1 MRHKNIFNLITKSIL
16 AGLLISLAG
25 IVYLNC
31 PDKIVGS
38 LLFSLGLI
46 SVILLEANLFTGKIG
61 YVNSKQSILD
71 SLLIL
76 VFNLWA
82 ATIVGLIYR
91 CGSDAAAASI
101 AESKLLVFSESW
113 WLTGLKSIGCGAAIY
128 LAVEGYKK
136 SKSLIP
142 VILGVMVFILAGW
155 NHCIADCFYMAAGSS
170 SALAILYLL
179 VVIVGNSIGSLLIR
193 FLQLGGKLTDEL
205 HSYK

>member
-1 MRHKNIFNLITKSIL
+1 MQHKNIFNLITKSIL

-31 PDKIVGS
+31 SDKIVGS
-38 LLFSLGLI
+38 FLFSLGLI

-61 YVNSKQSILD
+61 YVNSKRSILD

-76 VFNLWA
+76 VFNLVA

-91 CGSDAAAASI
+91 CSSDAAASI
-101 AESKLLVFSESW
+101 ADSKLLVFSESW

-170 SALAILYLL
+170 NVLAIPYLL

>member
-1 MRHKNIFNLITKSIL
+1 MQYKNVLNLISKSIL

-31 PDKIVGS
+31 PEKIVGS

-76 VFNLWA
+76 VFNLVA
-82 ATIVGLIYR
+82 AAIVGLIYR
-91 CGSDAAAASI
+91 CGSDAATPI
-101 AESKLLVFSESW
+101 VESKLLVFSETW
-113 WLTGLKSIGCGAAIY
+113 WLTGLKAIGCGAAIY
-128 LAVEGYKK
+128 LSVEGYKK

-142 VILGVMVFILAGW
+142 VILGVMTFILAGW

-170 SALAILYLL
+170 SALAIPYLL

-193 FLQLGGKLTDEL
+193 LLQLGVSTD
-205 HSYK
+205 KKDK

>member
-1 MRHKNIFNLITKSIL
+1 MQHKNIFNLITKSIL

-46 SVILLEANLFTGKIG
+46 SILILEAKLFTGVIG

-76 VFNLWA
+76 VFNLVV

-91 CGSDAAAASI
+91 CGSDAATSI
-101 AESKLLVFSESW
+101 AESKLSIFSESW

-142 VILGVMVFILAGW
+142 VILGVMTFILAGW
-155 NHCIADCFYMAAGSS
+155 NHCIADCFYMAAGSCS
-170 SALAILYLL
+170 VLAIPYLL

>member
-1 MRHKNIFNLITKSIL
+1 MQHKNIFSLITKSIL

-46 SVILLEANLFTGKIG
+46 SILILEANLFTGKIG
-61 YVNSKQSILD
+61 YVNSKRSILD

-76 VFNLWA
+76 VFNLVA
-82 ATIVGLIYR
+82 AAIVGLIYR
-91 CGSDAAAASI
+91 CSSDAAASI

-170 SALAILYLL
+170 SVLAIPYLL
-179 VVIVGNSIGSLLIR
+179 VVIVGNSVGSLLIR

>member
-1 MRHKNIFNLITKSIL
+1 MQHKNIFNLITKSIL

-61 YVNSKQSILD
+61 YVNSKRSILD

-76 VFNLWA
+76 VFNLVA

-91 CGSDAAAASI
+91 CCSDAAASI

-128 LAVEGYKK
+128 LAVEGHKK

-170 SALAILYLL
+170 RVLAIPYLL

-205 HSYK
+205 YSYK

>member
-1 MRHKNIFNLITKSIL
+1 MQNKNIFNLITKSIL

-31 PDKIVGS
+31 SDKIVGS

-61 YVNSKQSILD
+61 YVNSKRSILD

-76 VFNLWA
+76 VFNLVA

-91 CGSDAAAASI
+91 CGSDAAASI
-101 AESKLLVFSESW
+101 AGSKLSIFSESW

-142 VILGVMVFILAGW
+142 VILGVMTFILAGW

-170 SALAILYLL
+170 SVLAIPYLL

>member
-1 MRHKNIFNLITKSIL
+1 MQHKNIFNLITKSIL

-25 IVYLNC
+25 IAYLNC

-46 SVILLEANLFTGKIG
+46 SILILEAKLFTGVIG
-61 YVNSKQSILD
+61 YVNSKRSILD

-76 VFNLWA
+76 VFNLVA

-91 CGSDAAAASI
+91 CGSDAAASI
-101 AESKLLVFSESW
+101 AGSKLSIFSESW

-142 VILGVMVFILAGW
+142 VILGVMTFILAGW

-170 SALAILYLL
+170 SVLAIPYLL

>member
-1 MRHKNIFNLITKSIL
+1 MQYKNVFNLIVKSIL

-76 VFNLWA
+76 VFNLVA
-82 ATIVGLIYR
+82 AAIVGLIYR
-91 CGSDAAAASI
+91 CSSDAAASI
-101 AESKLLVFSESW
+101 AESKLLVFSETW
-113 WLTGLKSIGCGAAIY
+113 WLTGLKSIGCGAAIF
-128 LAVEGYKK
+128 LSVEGYKK

-170 SALAILYLL
+170 SVLAIPYLL

>member
-1 MRHKNIFNLITKSIL
+1 MQHKNIFNLITKSIL

-61 YVNSKQSILD
+61 YVNSKRSILD

-76 VFNLWA
+76 VFNLVA
-82 ATIVGLIYR
+82 ATVVGLIYR
-91 CGSDAAAASI
+91 CCSDAAASI

-170 SALAILYLL
+170 SVLAIPYLL

-193 FLQLGGKLTDEL
+193 GLQIGGKNNDEL
-205 HSYK
+205 FKDR

>member
-1 MRHKNIFNLITKSIL
+1 MQYKNIFNLITKSIL

-61 YVNSKQSILD
+61 YVNSKRSILD

-76 VFNLWA
+76 VFNLVA
-82 ATIVGLIYR
+82 AAIVGLIYR
-91 CGSDAAAASI
+91 CGSGAAAPI
-101 AESKLLVFSESW
+101 VESKLSIFSEAW

-170 SALAILYLL
+170 SVLAIPYLL

>member
-1 MRHKNIFNLITKSIL
+1 MQNKNIFNLITKSIL

-31 PDKIVGS
+31 SDKIVGS

-46 SVILLEANLFTGKIG
+46 SILILEVKLFTGVIG
-61 YVNSKQSILD
+61 YVNSKRSILD

-76 VFNLWA
+76 VFNLVA
-82 ATIVGLIYR
+82 AAIVGLIYR
-91 CGSDAAAASI
+91 CSSDAAASI
-101 AESKLLVFSESW
+101 AESKLLVFSETW

-170 SALAILYLL
+170 SALAIPYLL

>member
-1 MRHKNIFNLITKSIL
+1 MQHKNIFNLITKSIL

-61 YVNSKQSILD
+61 YVNSKRSILD

-76 VFNLWA
+76 VFNLVA

-91 CGSDAAAASI
+91 CGSDAAVPI
-101 AESKLLVFSESW
+101 TESKLSIFSEAW
-113 WLTGLKSIGCGAAIY
+113 WLTGLKSVGCGAAIY

-170 SALAILYLL
+170 SVLAIPYLL
-179 VVIVGNSIGSLLIR
+179 VVIAGNSIGSLLIR

>member
-1 MRHKNIFNLITKSIL
+1 MQHKNIFNLITKSIL

-31 PDKIVGS
+31 SDKIVGS

-61 YVNSKQSILD
+61 YVNSKRSILD

-76 VFNLWA
+76 VFNLVA

-91 CGSDAAAASI
+91 CGSDAAASI
-101 AESKLLVFSESW
+101 AGSKLSIFSESW

-170 SALAILYLL
+170 SALAIPYLL

>member
-1 MRHKNIFNLITKSIL
+1 MQYKNVFNLIVKSIL

-31 PDKIVGS
+31 PEKIVGS

-76 VFNLWA
+76 VFNLVA

-91 CGSDAAAASI
+91 CGSDAATPI
-101 AESKLLVFSESW
+101 VESKLLVFSETW

-170 SALAILYLL
+170 SALAIPYLL

-193 FLQLGGKLTDEL
+193 LLQLGVSTD
-205 HSYK
+205 KKDK

>member
-1 MRHKNIFNLITKSIL
+1 MQYKNILNLITKSIL

-31 PDKIVGS
+31 SDKIVGS

-61 YVNSKQSILD
+61 YVNSKRSILD
-71 SLLIL
+71 SLLML
-76 VFNLWA
+76 VFNLVA
-82 ATIVGLIYR
+82 AAIVGLIYR
-91 CGSDAAAASI
+91 CGSDAAAQV
-101 AESKLLVFSESW
+101 AESKLLMFSETW
-113 WLTGLKSIGCGAAIY
+113 WLTGLKAIGCGVAIY

-170 SALAILYLL
+170 SALAIPYLL

-193 FLQLGGKLTDEL
+193 FLQLGGKLTD
-205 HSYK
+205 

>member
-1 MRHKNIFNLITKSIL
+1 MQYKNVFNLIVKSIL

-31 PDKIVGS
+31 PEKIVGS

-76 VFNLWA
+76 VFNLVA

-91 CGSDAAAASI
+91 CGSDAATPI
-101 AESKLLVFSESW
+101 VESKLLVFSETW
-113 WLTGLKSIGCGAAIY
+113 WLTGLKAIGCGAAIY
-128 LAVEGYKK
+128 LSVEGYKK

-142 VILGVMVFILAGW
+142 VILGVMTFILAGW

-170 SALAILYLL
+170 SALAIPYLL

-193 FLQLGGKLTDEL
+193 LLQLGVSTD
-205 HSYK
+205 KKDK

>member
-1 MRHKNIFNLITKSIL
+1 MQNKNIFNLITKSIL

-46 SVILLEANLFTGKIG
+46 SILILEVKLFTGVIG
-61 YVNSKQSILD
+61 YVNSKRSILD

-76 VFNLWA
+76 VFNLVA
-82 ATIVGLIYR
+82 AAIVGLIYR
-91 CGSDAAAASI
+91 CSSDVAASI
-101 AESKLLVFSESW
+101 AESKLLVFSETW

-170 SALAILYLL
+170 SALAIPYLL

>member
-1 MRHKNIFNLITKSIL
+1 MQHKNIFNLITKSIL

-61 YVNSKQSILD
+61 YVNSKRSILD

-76 VFNLWA
+76 VFNLVA
-82 ATIVGLIYR
+82 ATVVGLIYR
-91 CGSDAAAASI
+91 CCSDAAASI

-128 LAVEGYKK
+128 LAVEGHKK

-142 VILGVMVFILAGW
+142 VILGIMVFILAGW

-170 SALAILYLL
+170 NTLAIPYLL

>member
-1 MRHKNIFNLITKSIL
+1 MQHKNIFNLITKSIL

-31 PDKIVGS
+31 SDKIVGS

-61 YVNSKQSILD
+61 YVNSKRSILD

-76 VFNLWA
+76 VFNLVA
-82 ATIVGLIYR
+82 ATIVGLICR
-91 CGSDAAAASI
+91 CGSDAAASI
-101 AESKLLVFSESW
+101 ADSKLSIFSEAW

-170 SALAILYLL
+170 SALAIPYLL
-179 VVIVGNSIGSLLIR
+179 VIIVGNSIGSLLIR

>member
-1 MRHKNIFNLITKSIL
+1 MQYKNVFNLISKSIL

-31 PDKIVGS
+31 PEKIVGS

-61 YVNSKQSILD
+61 YVNSKQSVLD

-76 VFNLWA
+76 VFNLVA

-91 CGSDAAAASI
+91 CGSDAAAPI
-101 AESKLLVFSESW
+101 AESKRLVFSETW
-113 WLTGLKSIGCGAAIY
+113 WLTGLKAIGCGAAIY
-128 LAVEGYKK
+128 LSVEGYKK

-142 VILGVMVFILAGW
+142 VMLGVMTFILAGW

-170 SALAILYLL
+170 SILAIPYLL

-193 FLQLGGKLTDEL
+193 LSQLGISTD
-205 HSYK
+205 KKDK

>member
-1 MRHKNIFNLITKSIL
+1 MQYKNILNLITKSIL

-76 VFNLWA
+76 VFNLVA

-91 CGSDAAAASI
+91 CGSDAATPI
-101 AESKLLVFSESW
+101 VESKLLVFSETW
-113 WLTGLKSIGCGAAIY
+113 WLTGLKAIGCGAAIY
-128 LAVEGYKK
+128 LSVEGYKK

-142 VILGVMVFILAGW
+142 VILGVMTFILAGW

-170 SALAILYLL
+170 SALAIPYLL

-193 FLQLGGKLTDEL
+193 LSQLGVSTD
-205 HSYK
+205 KKDK

>member
-1 MRHKNIFNLITKSIL
+1 MQHKNIFNLITKSIL

-31 PDKIVGS
+31 SDKIVGS

-61 YVNSKQSILD
+61 YVNSKRSILD

-76 VFNLWA
+76 VFNLVA

-91 CGSDAAAASI
+91 CSSDVAVPI
-101 AESKLLVFSESW
+101 AESKLSIFSEAW

-142 VILGVMVFILAGW
+142 VILGVMTFILAGW

-170 SALAILYLL
+170 SALAIPYLL

>member
-1 MRHKNIFNLITKSIL
+1 MQNLKYLILKSIG

-25 IVYLNC
+25 IVYLAC
-31 PDKIVGS
+31 TDKIVGS
-38 LLFSLGLI
+38 LLFSIGLI
-46 SVILLEANLFTGKIG
+46 SILMLDFLLFTGKIG
-61 YVNSKQSILD
+61 YVNSKRSILD

-76 VFNLWA
+76 VFNLA
-82 ATIVGLIYR
+82 AAAIVGLIYR
-91 CGSDAAAASI
+91 CGSDAAAPT
-101 AESKLLVFSESW
+101 AESKLLVFSEFW

-142 VILGVMVFILAGW
+142 VILGVMTFILAGW

-170 SALAILYLL
+170 SALAIPYLL

>member
-1 MRHKNIFNLITKSIL
+1 MQHKNIFNLITKSIL

-31 PDKIVGS
+31 PDKIIGS

-61 YVNSKQSILD
+61 YVNSKRSILD

-76 VFNLWA
+76 VFNLVA

-91 CGSDAAAASI
+91 CCSDAAASI

>member
-1 MRHKNIFNLITKSIL
+1 MQHKNIFNLITKSIL

-31 PDKIVGS
+31 SDKIVGS

-61 YVNSKQSILD
+61 YVNSKRSILD

-76 VFNLWA
+76 VFNLVA
-82 ATIVGLIYR
+82 AAIVGLTYR
-91 CGSDAAAASI
+91 CSSDAAASI
-101 AESKLLVFSESW
+101 AESKLLVFSETW

-170 SALAILYLL
+170 SALAIPYLL
-179 VVIVGNSIGSLLIR
+179 VIIVGNSIGSLLIR

>member
-1 MRHKNIFNLITKSIL
+1 MQNKNIFNLITKSIL

-31 PDKIVGS
+31 SDKIVGS

-46 SVILLEANLFTGKIG
+46 SILILEAKLFTGVIG
-61 YVNSKQSILD
+61 YVNSKWSILD

-76 VFNLWA
+76 VFNLVA
-82 ATIVGLIYR
+82 AAIVGLIYR
-91 CGSDAAAASI
+91 CGSDAAASI
-101 AESKLLVFSESW
+101 AESKLSIFSEAW
-113 WLTGLKSIGCGAAIY
+113 WLTGLKSVGCGAAIY
-128 LAVEGYKK
+128 LAVDGYKK

-170 SALAILYLL
+170 SALAIPYLL

-193 FLQLGGKLTDEL
+193 LLQLGVSTD
-205 HSYK
+205 KKDK

>member
-1 MRHKNIFNLITKSIL
+1 MQHKNIFNLITKSIL
-16 AGLLISLAG
+16 AGRLISLAG

-61 YVNSKQSILD
+61 YVNSKRSILD

-76 VFNLWA
+76 VFNLVA

-91 CGSDAAAASI
+91 CGSDAAASI
-101 AESKLLVFSESW
+101 ADLKLSIFSEAW

-142 VILGVMVFILAGW
+142 VILGGMKFILAGW

-170 SALAILYLL
+170 SALAIPYLL
-179 VVIVGNSIGSLLIR
+179 LVIVGNSIGSLLIR

>member
-1 MRHKNIFNLITKSIL
+1 MQHKNIFNPITKSIL

-31 PDKIVGS
+31 SDKIVGS
-38 LLFSLGLI
+38 FLFSFGLM

-61 YVNSKQSILD
+61 YVNSKRSILD

-76 VFNLWA
+76 VFNLVA

-91 CGSDAAAASI
+91 CSSDAAASI
-101 AESKLLVFSESW
+101 AESKLLVFSETW

-170 SALAILYLL
+170 SVLAIPYLL

-193 FLQLGGKLTDEL
+193 WLQIGGRNNDEL
-205 HSYK
+205 FKDR

>member
-1 MRHKNIFNLITKSIL
+1 MQNKNVFNLITKSIL

-31 PDKIVGS
+31 SDKIVGS

-61 YVNSKQSILD
+61 YVNSKRSILD

-76 VFNLWA
+76 VFNLVA
-82 ATIVGLIYR
+82 AAIVGLIYR
-91 CGSDAAAASI
+91 CSSDAAASI
-101 AESKLLVFSESW
+101 AESKLLVFSETW

-128 LAVEGYKK
+128 LAVDGYKK

-142 VILGVMVFILAGW
+142 VILGVMTFILAGW

-170 SALAILYLL
+170 SALAIPYIL

-193 FLQLGGKLTDEL
+193 WLQIGGRNNDEL
-205 HSYK
+205 FKDR

>member
-1 MRHKNIFNLITKSIL
+1 MQHKNIFNLITKSIL

-46 SVILLEANLFTGKIG
+46 SVILLEAKLFTGLIG
-61 YVNSKQSILD
+61 YVNSKRSILD

-76 VFNLWA
+76 VFNLVA
-82 ATIVGLIYR
+82 ATAVGLIYR
-91 CGSDAAAASI
+91 CGSDAAAKV
-101 AESKLLVFSESW
+101 AESKLLMFSETW
-113 WLTGLKSIGCGAAIY
+113 WLTGLKAIGCGAAIY

-170 SALAILYLL
+170 SALAIPYLL

-193 FLQLGGKLTDEL
+193 FLQLGGKLTD
-205 HSYK
+205 

>member
-1 MRHKNIFNLITKSIL
+1 MQHKNIFNLITKSIL

-31 PDKIVGS
+31 SDKIVGS

-61 YVNSKQSILD
+61 YVNSKRSILD
-71 SLLIL
+71 SLLML
-76 VFNLWA
+76 VFNLVA
-82 ATIVGLIYR
+82 ASIVGLIYR
-91 CGSDAAAASI
+91 CGSDAAAQV
-101 AESKLLVFSESW
+101 AESKLLMFNETW
-113 WLTGLKSIGCGAAIY
+113 WLTGLKAIGCGAAIY
-128 LAVEGYKK
+128 LAFEGYKK

-170 SALAILYLL
+170 SALAIPYLL
-179 VVIVGNSIGSLLIR
+179 VVIAGNSIGSLLIR
-193 FLQLGGKLTDEL
+193 FLQLGGKLTD
-205 HSYK
+205 

>member
-1 MRHKNIFNLITKSIL
+1 MQHKNIFNLITKSIL

-46 SVILLEANLFTGKIG
+46 SILILEAKLFTGAIG

-76 VFNLWA
+76 VFNLVA
-82 ATIVGLIYR
+82 AAIVGLIYR
-91 CGSDAAAASI
+91 CSSDAAVPI
-101 AESKLLVFSESW
+101 VESKLSIFSEAW

-142 VILGVMVFILAGW
+142 VILGVMTFILAGW

-170 SALAILYLL
+170 SVLAIPYLL
-179 VVIVGNSIGSLLIR
+179 MVIVGNSIGSLLIR

>member
-1 MRHKNIFNLITKSIL
+1 MQYKNVFNLISKSIL

-31 PDKIVGS
+31 PEKIVGS

-71 SLLIL
+71 SLIIL
-76 VFNLWA
+76 VFNLVA

-91 CGSDAAAASI
+91 CSSDAAMSI
-101 AESKLLVFSESW
+101 AESKLLVFSETW
-113 WLTGLKSIGCGAAIY
+113 WLTGLKAIGCGAAIY

-170 SALAILYLL
+170 SALTIPYLL

-193 FLQLGGKLTDEL
+193 LLQLGVSTD
-205 HSYK
+205 KKDK

>member
-1 MRHKNIFNLITKSIL
+1 MQHKNIFNLITKSIL

-61 YVNSKQSILD
+61 YVNSKRSILD

-76 VFNLWA
+76 VFNLVA
-82 ATIVGLIYR
+82 AAIVGLIYR
-91 CGSDAAAASI
+91 CSSDAAASI
-101 AESKLLVFSESW
+101 AESKLLVFSETW
-113 WLTGLKSIGCGAAIY
+113 WLTGLKSIGCGAAIF
-128 LAVEGYKK
+128 LSVEGYKK

-170 SALAILYLL
+170 SVLAIPYLL

>member
-1 MRHKNIFNLITKSIL
+1 MQYKNIFNLITKSIL
-16 AGLLISLAG
+16 TGLLISLAG

-61 YVNSKQSILD
+61 YVNSKRSILD

-76 VFNLWA
+76 VFNLVA

-91 CGSDAAAASI
+91 CSSDAAASI
-101 AESKLLVFSESW
+101 AESKLLVFSETW

-170 SALAILYLL
+170 SVLAIPYLL

-193 FLQLGGKLTDEL
+193 WLQIGGRNNDEL
-205 HSYK
+205 FKDR

>member
-1 MRHKNIFNLITKSIL
+1 MQHKNIFNLITKSIL

-25 IVYLNC
+25 VVYLNC
-31 PDKIVGS
+31 SNKIVGS

-61 YVNSKQSILD
+61 YVNSKRSILD

-76 VFNLWA
+76 VFNLVA

-91 CGSDAAAASI
+91 CSSDAAASI
-101 AESKLLVFSESW
+101 AESKLLVFSETW

-136 SKSLIP
+136 SKRLIP

-170 SALAILYLL
+170 SVLAIPYLL

-193 FLQLGGKLTDEL
+193 WLQIGGRNNDEL
-205 HSYK
+205 FKDR

>member
-1 MRHKNIFNLITKSIL
+1 MQHKNIFNLITKSIL

-46 SVILLEANLFTGKIG
+46 SILILEANLFTGKIG
-61 YVNSKQSILD
+61 YVNSKRSILD

-76 VFNLWA
+76 VFNLVA

-91 CGSDAAAASI
+91 CCSDAAASI

-170 SALAILYLL
+170 SVLAIPYLL
-179 VVIVGNSIGSLLIR
+179 VVIAGNSIGSLLIR

>member
-1 MRHKNIFNLITKSIL
+1 MQHKNIFNLITKSIL

-61 YVNSKQSILD
+61 YVNSKRSILD

-76 VFNLWA
+76 VFNLVA

-91 CGSDAAAASI
+91 CESYAAASI
-101 AESKLLVFSESW
+101 TESKLLVFSESW

-170 SALAILYLL
+170 SVLAIPYLL